1 MKPRRGK
8 KDYSHL
14 EYHCLVRRGAPQNV
28 SGCCGQPGRR
38 RRRRQLLSTASGAR
52 PVAVRSL
59 VPAQPSAPCSS
70 NPASPLLAPHP
81 PPPPPQVRATDGK
94 RKLSTVVQVRGGPA
108 RRADAGKQRC
118 STQPFCLVDWVGNA
132 AHRSAGQP
140 PRPIT
145 AGSLAGGRRCSE
157 DASHSPASLH
167 CSSLF
172 VSAIPLQGKD
182 LAKFQE
188 SYTTIQ
194 RVRAEG
200 AWPAQ
205 HGWLAGSSA
214 HVRAARGQRQA
225 PSREC
230 CTASPPCLPQGHVS
244 SLKKRDRK
252 QHAKGAAQ

>member
-94 RKLSTVVQVRGGPA
+94 RKLSTVVQGAELA
-108 RRADAGKQRC
+108 R
-118 STQPFCLVDWVGNA
+118 F
-132 AHRSAGQP
+132 H
-140 PRPIT
+140 
-145 AGSLAGGRRCSE
+145 
-157 DASHSPASLH
+157 
-167 CSSLF
+167 
-172 VSAIPLQGKD
+172 
-182 LAKFQE
+182 E

-194 RVRAEG
+194 RVRRLGVAAG
-200 AWPAQ
+200 RPRAWGHPLLSRGASRPPCACSAWPSCSTY
-205 HGWLAGSSA
+205 WLATPLPCRATWTRSRSGPASGTPRRSREQTPPLLLPSF
-214 HVRAARGQRQA
+214 VFLPCRPPPPRLGGAARSLLTARCSPLLLCSASTLINRLTLCTTATHCRA
-225 PSREC
+225 P
-230 CTASPPCLPQGHVS
+230 HM
-244 SLKKRDRK
+244 
-252 QHAKGAAQ
+252 